1 MRNLHT
7 TEGKVSRKGPA
18 TDPSHRDSENDPSV
32 RALRA
37 LTAGLPIPPSQSL
50 FQPWHTSVA
59 YLHLTARFSDAPVYP
74 DTCQKQLYVT
84 ELQPCCNSEDL
95 LFRFLLTGRTCLI
108 TRRFL
113 YTPRNVFR
121 LQYKSVQAFRNSLW
135 NIRVS
140 KLSETPFGIAVN
152 TPRKSRKKLNQK

>member
-135 NIRVS
+135 NRCQHTKKIQ
-140 KLSETPFGIAVN
+140 KKTQSEMTPTT
-152 TPRKSRKKLNQK
+152 TPRPIGPL